1 MRHPTGGG
9 AVYARGVTGILALQ
23 GGGPFV
29 ANDELDRQLLDEVG
43 AQRVVVL
50 PTADAYEHPDRMVA
64 TAVDWGRRI
73 GVDARGL
80 MVLDRPGALDAD
92 HAATVAGARAV
103 YLAGDSPMH
112 LRSVMKDTPL
122 WAAIG
127 TVLAEGGLVVA
138 VGTSA
143 AAVCDPMVD
152 PRGGAF
158 TLGLGLVKGL
168 ALVTE
173 VESWSADRLHRT
185 LKLANT
191 PLAMLHT
198 GSALISRE
206 TGWELVGSPDV
217 RGDLPGR

>member
-1 MRHPTGGG
+1 M
-9 AVYARGVTGILALQ
+9 TGILALQ

-29 ANDELDRQLLDEVG
+29 ANDELDRQLLNEVG
-43 AQRVVVL
+43 AQRVIVL
-50 PTADAYEHPDRMVA
+50 PTADAYEHPDRLVA
-64 TAVDWGRRI
+64 AAGEWGTRL
-73 GVDARGL
+73 GVEVQGV
-80 MVLDRPGALDAD
+80 MVLDRPGALQAD
-92 HAATVAGARAV
+92 HAAAVAASRAV
-103 YLAGDSPMH
+103 YVAGDSPMH

-122 WAAIG
+122 WAAIH
-127 TVLAEGGLVVA
+127 TVLAEGGLVAA

-158 TLGLGLVKGL
+158 TLGLGLVRGL

-191 PLAMLHT
+191 PIAMLHT
-198 GSALISRE
+198 GSALIHRE
-206 TGWELVGSPDV
+206 TGWEMVGAPDV
-217 RGDLPGR
+217 RGDLPVSSA